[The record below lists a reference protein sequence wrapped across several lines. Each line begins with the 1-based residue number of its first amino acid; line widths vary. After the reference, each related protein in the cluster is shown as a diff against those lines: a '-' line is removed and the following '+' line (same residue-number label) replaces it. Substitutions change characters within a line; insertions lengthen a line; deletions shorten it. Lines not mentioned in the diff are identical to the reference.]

1 MMVTQCKWGPCGH
14 NAKYSPAGIN
24 LCPKHLNEVLEYVH
38 RLTPFDQDVRW
49 VATPK
54 KAPIKEEPKSFAPL
68 GRKTS
73 QRVYFM
79 EREGLVKIGISSN
92 VTKRVQEVSR
102 GSSMIS
108 GMTVGPVRL
117 IGTRPGG
124 REEETRLHKMFKD
137 ANVGG
142 EWFKLSE
149 DQMTKIRKM
158 CK

>member
-1 MMVTQCKWGPCGH
+1 MMVTQCKWGPCSH

-24 LCPKHLNEVLEYVH
+24 LCPRHLNEVLEHVH
-38 RLTPFDQDVRW
+38 RLDQNDQDVRW
-49 VATPK
+49 VLTPK
-54 KAPIKEEPKSFAPL
+54 RTPTNNDSKPL
-68 GRKTS
+68 ASPRSETR

-92 VTKRVQEVSR
+92 VPKRVQEVSR

-124 REEETRLHKMFKD
+124 RDEESRLHKLFK
-137 ANVGG
+137 AARVGG
-142 EWFKLSE
+142 EWFRLSE
-149 DQMTKIRKM
+149 DQMLKVEQM